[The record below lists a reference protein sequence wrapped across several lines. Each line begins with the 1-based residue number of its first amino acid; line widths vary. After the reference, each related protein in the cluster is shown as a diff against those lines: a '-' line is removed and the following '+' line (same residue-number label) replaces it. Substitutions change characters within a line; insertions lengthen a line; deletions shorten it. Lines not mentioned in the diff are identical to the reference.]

1 MIWRRAAV
9 LLAAFGTVVAVA
21 TPSSA
26 DTTIPYTYVDNRIVV
41 ECRLDGQG
49 PATMIVD
56 TGSPSIAVTP
66 ETAAKLAIA
75 VHAAGTVTG
84 AGNNAAKNGRA
95 KIATSSRGRAS
106 ISPSGTLSFRRDPS
120 RVESASG

>member
-1 MIWRRAAV
+1 MIWRGATV

-49 PATMIVD
+49 PFTMSEGLIRFQS
-56 TGSPSIAVTP
+56 TGGYDSPS
-66 ETAAKLAIA
+66 
-75 VHAAGTVTG
+75 
-84 AGNNAAKNGRA
+84 
-95 KIATSSRGRAS
+95 AS
-106 ISPSGTLSFRRDPS
+106 K
-120 RVESASG
+120 